1 MKALW
6 SLLLAAGLSMTALP
20 AAAQAAATPSKKELV
35 AKVLELTQPGIE
47 QVARSLVEQPAA
59 QMLQAAGR
67 VVGQRVPEAKREAV
81 AAEIKAD
88 VQKYLDETIPLLRDR
103 AIKLAPSTL
112 GATLEEKFTAEELQQ
127 FVAWL
132 ESPVN
137 KKYQQLAPQM
147 QGQFAQKLVAETR
160 GLVEPKLKALDAT
173 ISKRLGLTPA
183 RAASAPAAAASR

>member
-6 SLLLAAGLSMTALP
+6 SLLLAAGLSITALP